1 MYSKSIENMKQKFLT
16 FKWTVSR
23 GRNTYGYNICSL
35 YVDGTK
41 VTSCNG
47 GGYDMEGTC
56 LGDWL
61 EKQFKEEIK
70 TLDLDKYYG
79 LLEHEGVRYLDGACG
94 FSSMEKVAYALGY
107 KLTRVPNKK
116 KNEEY
121 YIFQQI

>member
-1 MYSKSIENMKQKFLT
+1 MKQKFLT